1 MGEVPEDLSGSTKSV
16 ACVERNVENLGD
28 PKVPGG
34 CVLEKGSPQSK
45 QVGGTETKSRE
56 ARNDRESDQSIVL
69 RDGRADHVQ
78 TKDVCK
84 GKGLTEIRSL

>member
-1 MGEVPEDLSGSTKSV
+1 MCGEKCREL
-16 ACVERNVENLGD
+16 
-28 PKVPGG
+28 
-34 CVLEKGSPQSK
+34 GSPESSWR

-56 ARNDRESDQSIVL
+56 ARNDRETDQSIVL

-78 TKDVCK
+78 TKDVCE